1 MKLKFILIAVFAIAS
16 RVGPL
21 DRAPLAVTHRRLRRG
36 AAEIPSDAAK
46 TPT

>member
-21 DRAPLAVTHRRLRRG
+21 DRAPLIVAHRLHRG
-36 AAEIPSDAAK
+36 AAEEIPSDAAK